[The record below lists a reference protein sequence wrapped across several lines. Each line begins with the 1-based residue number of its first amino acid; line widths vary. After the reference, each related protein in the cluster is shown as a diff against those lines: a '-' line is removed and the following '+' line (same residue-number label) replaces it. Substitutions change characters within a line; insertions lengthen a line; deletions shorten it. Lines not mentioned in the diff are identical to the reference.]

1 MQLFENDDLFDSS
14 TFDLDAAERPL
25 PLNEV
30 MQVMAKND
38 LSFDDGRYQMVL
50 TKMAEMG
57 VDASGLPV
65 DSKLVTFGNEPAK
78 FVAFGKHVDEDY
90 SHQALSTPKLDLGP
104 FKAHRYLGILQ
115 PPWAWSFAA
124 QLMSLVVLVIVTA
137 HVVGAVL
144 WQRDPMLDNFMCQPS
159 AKASAWTRWICGQM
173 APHASI
179 LLQDSSVSQLPT
191 AKLQV

>member
-1 MQLFENDDLFDSS
+1 MQPFESDDPFSSS

-78 FVAFGKHVDEDY
+78 FVAFGKQIDEDC
-90 SHQALSTPKLDLGP
+90 SLQAPPILKQPKYFGMVQ
-104 FKAHRYLGILQ
+104 A
-115 PPWAWSFAA
+115 PWTWSFAA
-124 QLMSLVVLVIVTA
+124 QVMSLVVLVVFIA
-137 HVVGAVL
+137 HVVAAVL
-144 WQRDPMLDNFMCQPS
+144 WERDPMLDNFMCQPS
-159 AKASAWTRWICGQM
+159 AEAGAWTRWICGRM
-173 APHASI
+173 APRAGI
-179 LLQDSSVSQLPT
+179 LVQDSSVSQVPT
-191 AKLQV
+191 AKLQD